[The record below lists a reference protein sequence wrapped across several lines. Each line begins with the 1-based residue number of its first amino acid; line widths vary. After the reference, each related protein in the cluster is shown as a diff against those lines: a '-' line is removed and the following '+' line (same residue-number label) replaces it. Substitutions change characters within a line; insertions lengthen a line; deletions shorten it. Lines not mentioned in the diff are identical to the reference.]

1 MSVCSRTQ
9 ASSCWLPCSRVLLRL
24 HLSHTCRA
32 PAIDHLWWQHSTHK
46 SSRHFA
52 LQTSSSIAMA
62 ESDTPKL
69 PPAAPVDDALAKQM
83 LEFINASWS
92 PFHAVGMCV
101 CVPYNKVPPVAA
113 LYIISLV
120 GLYAKNAL
128 CPVRTVP
135 H

>member
-1 MSVCSRTQ
+1 MIVCSGTQ
-9 ASSCWLPCSRVLLRL
+9 ASSRWLPCSRVLLKL
-24 HLSHTCRA
+24 HLSHTCRT
-32 PAIDHLWWQHSTHK
+32 PAVNHLWWQHSTQK

-52 LQTSSSIAMA
+52 LQTSSSTGMA

-101 CVPYNKVPPVAA
+101 CVCSINRIPPEAA
-113 LYIISLV
+113 LYIKK
-120 GLYAKNAL
+120 A
-128 CPVRTVP
+128 
-135 H
+135 